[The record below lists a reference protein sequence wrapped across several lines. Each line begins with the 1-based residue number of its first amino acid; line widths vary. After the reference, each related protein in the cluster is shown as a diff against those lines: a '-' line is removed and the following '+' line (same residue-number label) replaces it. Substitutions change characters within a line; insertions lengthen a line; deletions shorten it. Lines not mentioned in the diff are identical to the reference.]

1 MLQGVIL
8 SFKIIITII
17 IIIIIIKMRATL
29 MRVSNGKNLIF
40 SGLLH
45 LCNN

>member
-8 SFKIIITII
+8 SFKIIIII

>member
-8 SFKIIITII
+8 SFNIIII

-29 MRVSNGKNLIF
+29 MRMSNGKNLIF

>member
-8 SFKIIITII
+8 SLKIII

-29 MRVSNGKNLIF
+29 MRMSNGKNLICF
-40 SGLLH
+40 I
-45 LCNN
+45 CATIKK

>member
-8 SFKIIITII
+8 SFKIII

-29 MRVSNGKNLIF
+29 MRMSNGKNLICF
-40 SGLLH
+40 I
-45 LCNN
+45 CATIKK

>member
-8 SFKIIITII
+8 SFKIIIII

-29 MRVSNGKNLIF
+29 MRMSNGKNLIF

>member
-8 SFKIIITII
+8 SFKIIII

-29 MRVSNGKNLIF
+29 MRMSNGKNLICF
-40 SGLLH
+40 I
-45 LCNN
+45 CATIKK

>member
-8 SFKIIITII
+8 SFKII

>member
-8 SFKIIITII
+8 SFKIIIII

-29 MRVSNGKNLIF
+29 MQM
-40 SGLLH
+40 
-45 LCNN
+45 

>member
-8 SFKIIITII
+8 SFKII

-29 MRVSNGKNLIF
+29 MRMSNGKNLICF
-40 SGLLH
+40 I
-45 LCNN
+45 CATIKK

>member
-8 SFKIIITII
+8 SFKIIII

-29 MRVSNGKNLIF
+29 MRMSNGKNLIF

>member
-8 SFKIIITII
+8 SLKIIII

-29 MRVSNGKNLIF
+29 MRMSNGKNLICF
-40 SGLLH
+40 I
-45 LCNN
+45 CATIKK

>member
-8 SFKIIITII
+8 SFKIII

-29 MRVSNGKNLIF
+29 MRMSNGKNLIF

>member
-8 SFKIIITII
+8 SFKIIII

>member
-8 SFKIIITII
+8 SLKIIIII

-29 MRVSNGKNLIF
+29 MRMSNGKNLICF
-40 SGLLH
+40 I
-45 LCNN
+45 CATIKK